1 MTRFHRRIGIRIT
14 IDQRLALEK
23 YGNMS
28 EVIRMLLDR
37 LLTEK
42 RKPLVKELLEEAR
55 EIEAAAI

>member
-55 EIEAAAI
+55 EIEAAAT